1 MFKLTAVCVNASK
14 QSFSPLLYGF
24 DDDGVIE
31 FVPFFNNSVLQMFQI
46 GNSITID
53 AFLQYAP
60 NPIIDRI
67 EVG

>member
-1 MFKLTAVCVNASK
+1 MNTNK

-31 FVPFFNNSVLQMFQI
+31 SFFNNSVLQMFQI
-46 GNSITID
+46 GNSIMID